1 MILQATQSLAERGV
15 IIVIQYGT
23 TTHRLC
29 HAINSEISPRT
40 YWVED
45 RSWAQEEIW
54 NFSLDLEDLHSSPG
68 FVSKVTFDKLL
79 NLSEPQFSPL

>member
-1 MILQATQSLAERGV
+1 MILQAIQSLAERGV
-15 IIVIQYGT
+15 IIIFQYGT

-45 RSWAQEEIW
+45 RSCAQNI
-54 NFSLDLEDLHSSPG
+54 SLDLEDLHSSPD